1 MSTNPETRRPEDRRA
16 DDRIV
21 TLLSHWLT
29 RTLGNDELRA
39 QVEAI
44 GTHELA
50 PGQSEAVGELV
61 DELRAAPSGARGDLE
76 MVVRETLEALAYG
89 D

>member
-1 MSTNPETRRPEDRRA
+1 MSTNPETRAAARRA

-29 RTLGNDELRA
+29 RTLGNDDLRV

-44 GTHELA
+44 GTEELA
-50 PGQSEAVGELV
+50 PGQAEAVGELIE
-61 DELRAAPSGARGDLE
+61 ELGASSEGARGDLE